1 MSYAQTLFS
10 FTDTNTIYFGKARQK
25 AKYIAW
31 EHLKRP
37 GVTEWYRH
45 DNIDHPYYIRSFLI
59 QIVIT
64 HVLHFTHENLLPVNS
79 KSTLPTLLFGKFYLT
94 NPISRILCQKMNCD
108 ISTLNVIK

>member
-25 AKYIAW
+25 TKYIAW

-37 GVTEWYRH
+37 GVTEWYH
-45 DNIDHPYYIRSFLI
+45 HGNFGHPYKFKVYTSHYTF
-59 QIVIT
+59 
-64 HVLHFTHENLLPVNS
+64 
-79 KSTLPTLLFGKFYLT
+79 FGKFYLP
-94 NPISRILCQKMNCD
+94 NPISRILLLCQKMNCD